1 MKSISLLACILMI
14 PLAGTAWSAD
24 LVLNEY
30 NAVPEIGGFLKI
42 GKTDLRFGRREGNGG
57 DWFELVIVTDHLD
70 MRGWS
75 IDIFHRTGEPT
86 VPGPGQTLTTTQLT
100 DDPIWA
106 DLRSGTILTVAED
119 ISGTANTYRPETG
132 HWWINVRANDNAAG
146 RYITPT
152 NFAV

>member
-57 DWFELVIVTDHLD
+57 DWFGCSS
-70 MRGWS
+70 RKS
-75 IDIFHRTGEPT
+75 
-86 VPGPGQTLTTTQLT
+86 
-100 DDPIWA
+100 
-106 DLRSGTILTVAED
+106 LRSGAFSERK
-119 ISGTANTYRPETG
+119 ISGSTR
-132 HWWINVRANDNAAG
+132 
-146 RYITPT
+146 
-152 NFAV
+152 